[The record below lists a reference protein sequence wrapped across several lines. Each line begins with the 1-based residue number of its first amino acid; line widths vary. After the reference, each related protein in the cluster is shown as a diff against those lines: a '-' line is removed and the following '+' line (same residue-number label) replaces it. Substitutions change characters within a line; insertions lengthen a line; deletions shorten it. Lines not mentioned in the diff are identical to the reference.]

1 MGEFLTD
8 ANGNVIGINT
18 NSSSDCVTKDNTKEV
33 LESLE
38 KAIERGL
45 EAIGLTAEGYAKKN
59 ETAIDTGLLRNS
71 ITYAISG
78 ESPHIKSYKDNAGNQ
93 SGTYEGNAPKDKDK
107 AVYIGTNVE
116 YAPYIE
122 LGTSS
127 REGLHFL
134 QRAATEHTA
143 EYKRL
148 LEDSMKN
155 A

>member
-1 MGEFLTD
+1 M
-8 ANGNVIGINT
+8 
-18 NSSSDCVTKDNTKEV
+18 SYSYKDNTKEV
-33 LESLE
+33 LSAME
-38 KAIERGL
+38 KAFERGL

-116 YAPYIE
+116 YAPFIE
-122 LGTSS
+122 YGAQG
-127 REGLHFL
+127 RPPLHFL
-134 QRAATEHTA
+134 QRAATEHTD
-143 EYKRL
+143 EYKKL
-148 LEDSMKN
+148 MKESMEN